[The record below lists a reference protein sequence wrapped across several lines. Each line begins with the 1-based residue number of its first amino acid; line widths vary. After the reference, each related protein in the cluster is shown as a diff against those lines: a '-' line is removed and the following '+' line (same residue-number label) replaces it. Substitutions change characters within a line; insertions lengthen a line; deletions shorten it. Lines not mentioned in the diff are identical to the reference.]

1 MKYGIALLLALWA
14 GPANAATWDIT
25 GVFATQTHDAV
36 YCYPDCFVHSVTGVS
51 VPLTGT
57 IDISDTGLLTGFDL
71 SSGFANYTPNS
82 SSGILSDGSFF
93 YYATSNPVY
102 TELRFSFAD
111 GTLSGGLLQL
121 WTDYDPWNNWEY
133 KFTDLSGTAVDPV
146 TTPLPATLPL
156 FALGLAL
163 LSLLIRDN
171 GQWAQNSPAIR
182 QWFNTLQSKSGGLC
196 CSFADGQTVDDP
208 DWRNTPKGYQ
218 VFYKSVWMDVPPE
231 AVVQVGNRVG
241 HAVLWPVEA
250 GYPQGTVIRCFM
262 PGAEG

>member
-1 MKYGIALLLALWA
+1 MITLA
-14 GPANAATWDIT
+14 I
-25 GVFATQTHDAV
+25 
-36 YCYPDCFVHSVTGVS
+36 
-51 VPLTGT
+51 
-57 IDISDTGLLTGFDL
+57 LLT
-71 SSGFANYTPNS
+71 
-82 SSGILSDGSFF
+82 
-93 YYATSNPVY
+93 
-102 TELRFSFAD
+102 
-111 GTLSGGLLQL
+111 
-121 WTDYDPWNNWEY
+121 
-133 KFTDLSGTAVDPV
+133 
-146 TTPLPATLPL
+146 
-156 FALGLAL
+156 
-163 LSLLIRDN
+163 LLIRDN
-171 GQWAQNSPAIR
+171 GQWVQNSPAIR